1 MQSMPVPNLRTG
13 MLWVRDWTAIG
24 LSYADALSSLVLR
37 SAVTGRLT
45 YTDIEIDKQ
54 NADIE

>member
-1 MQSMPVPNLRTG
+1 